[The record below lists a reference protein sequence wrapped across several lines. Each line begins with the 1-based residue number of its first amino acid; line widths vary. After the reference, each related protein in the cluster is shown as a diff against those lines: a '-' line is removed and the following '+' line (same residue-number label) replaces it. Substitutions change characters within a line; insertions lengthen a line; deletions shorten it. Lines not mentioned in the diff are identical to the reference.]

1 MQYDAFLHDV
11 LSKIHMSGALTLII
25 KISEI

>member
-11 LSKIHMSGALTLII
+11 LSKMHMNGPLTFII

>member
-1 MQYDAFLHDV
+1 MQYDVFLHDV
-11 LSKIHMSGALTLII
+11 LSKMHMNGALTFII